1 MELTRLTVLVL
12 WWPPAPLRQFSLSFR
27 RCPSPSKSCQLGKCS
42 GGPSKAWTC
51 VLSFQ
56 VLNILS
62 SDSYSLF
69 EAALFCPLPA
79 TIPILMAVCAVY
91 AFFILGPTA
100 LIGIS
105 VYLLFIPIQVIASLC
120 SCISCTLSLKWVK
133 GFASRAWPWNLSPYF
148 GLMDSIVFKELEFKE
163 LEFECPGEGVML
175 LQFVKV
181 PSASLVSWWFLHLYH
196 LARLRLCPQRTLTTT
211 QWKDSAENLSLR
223 TFPGT
228 YTPIP
233 GFLGQQQLNNSLWT
247 LPWFQMFLA
256 KLNSAFRRSAISVTD
271 ERVQTMNEFLTCIK
285 LIKMY
290 AWEKSFTN
298 TIRGRMSNCWKNRLT
313 RRVCF
318 SNGFLRFWVW
328 EFWKWT
334 EGTSKLVCRLFKRV

>member
-1 MELTRLTVLVL
+1 MKLTKLTVLFF
-12 WWPPAPLRQFSLSFR
+12 WWPPTPWRQFSLSFR
-27 RCPSPSKSCQLGKCS
+27 RFPSHCKSHQLRKCLGSPSK
-42 GGPSKAWTC
+42 PWTC

-105 VYLLFIPIQVIASLC
+105 VYMLLIPIQVIAGLC
-120 SCISCTLSLKWVK
+120 SCISRTLSLKWVE

-148 GLMDSIVFKELEFKE
+148 RLMGSIVFKK
-163 LEFECPGEGVML
+163 LEFECPREGGLL
-175 LQFVKV
+175 LQFVRV
-181 PSASLVSWWFLHLYH
+181 SSASLVSWWFVHLYH
-196 LARLRLCPQRTLTTT
+196 LARLRLCPQRILTTT

-228 YTPIP
+228 YTLVP
-233 GFLGQQQLNNSLWT
+233 GFLGQQQLSNSLWT
-247 LPWFQMFLA
+247 LYLDFRCFWLSSIQLSDDQQFQWQT
-256 KLNSAFRRSAISVTD
+256 SAFRQWMSFWPASSWLKCMPGRNLLPTPSKVGWATA
-271 ERVQTMNEFLTCIK
+271 ERTTHPVEC
-285 LIKMY
+285 
-290 AWEKSFTN
+290 A
-298 TIRGRMSNCWKNRLT
+298 
-313 RRVCF
+313 F
-318 SNGFLRFWVW
+318 SMG
-328 EFWKWT
+328 
-334 EGTSKLVCRLFKRV
+334 S

>member
-12 WWPPAPLRQFSLSFR
+12 WWPPAPLRQFSLSFH
-27 RCPSPSKSCQLGKCS
+27 RCPSPSKSRQLGKCS

-148 GLMDSIVFKELEFKE
+148 GLIDSIVFKELEFKE

-247 LPWFQMFLA
+247 LYLDFRCFWLSSIQLSDDQQFQWQT
-256 KLNSAFRRSAISVTD
+256 SEFRQWMSFWPASSWLKCMPGRNLLPTPSEVGWAIA
-271 ERVQTMNEFLTCIK
+271 ERT
-285 LIKMY
+285 
-290 AWEKSFTN
+290 A
-298 TIRGRMSNCWKNRLT
+298 
-313 RRVCF
+313 
-318 SNGFLRFWVW
+318 
-328 EFWKWT
+328 
-334 EGTSKLVCRLFKRV
+334 